1 MTKKL
6 FIAATGQHKGKTT
19 CTLGIAA
26 SIKSKGYNVGYCKP
40 VGQNHILIDD
50 AMVDK
55 DVVLFEN
62 ILDFQTV
69 PKIHSPVIISSGVT
83 RAFIDDPSQFQFV
96 EKIQRA
102 KTHLEKN
109 HDVLVYEGTG
119 HAGVGSIVDLSN
131 AQVAKMLDCEVIM
144 VAEGGIGNTFD
155 QLNMNLALF
164 RELDV
169 PVKGVIINKIHPGKS
184 EKVIRCV
191 TEAMKKID
199 IPVLGA
205 LPYDKVLS
213 YPLLAT
219 IKKSISGRVLL
230 NPKQMYK
237 QVEDIIAGSLAA
249 VDELTHF
256 HNLVLIATIDN
267 LKTKIQNIKR
277 KAEAEKLEGC
287 PLSGVII
294 TSYDKFKGSSSASDF
309 DDDYLKAHKIPVLAT
324 DLDTYD
330 TVVAISNIEVKINNK
345 TPWKVKRAISLFE
358 NNVDLKSI
366 Y

>member
-1 MTKKL
+1 
-6 FIAATGQHKGKTT
+6 
-19 CTLGIAA
+19 
-26 SIKSKGYNVGYCKP
+26 
-40 VGQNHILIDD
+40 
-50 AMVDK
+50 
-55 DVVLFEN
+55 
-62 ILDFQTV
+62 
-69 PKIHSPVIISSGVT
+69 
-83 RAFIDDPSQFQFV
+83 
-96 EKIQRA
+96 
-102 KTHLEKN
+102 
-109 HDVLVYEGTG
+109 
-119 HAGVGSIVDLSN
+119 
-131 AQVAKMLDCEVIM
+131 
-144 VAEGGIGNTFD
+144 
-155 QLNMNLALF
+155 
-164 RELDV
+164 
-169 PVKGVIINKIHPGKS
+169 
-184 EKVIRCV
+184 
-191 TEAMKKID
+191 
-199 IPVLGA
+199 
-205 LPYDKVLS
+205 
-213 YPLLAT
+213 LAT

-330 TVVAISNIEVKINNK
+330 TVVAISNIEVKINTK